1 MVGKKSFEKIAL
13 SISWK
18 KVIITFNVHMDLSFH
33 WVLDYPIQSRSVK
46 MYIQKSLCDWRYLF
60 QQFISF
66 DSWFPVRG
74 ICGKGDRGLLDWFP
88 IWLDSN
94 SNFFKHFKQRKGAD
108 KFLSN
113 RWIVEKQCLKKYVRL
128 SKASIECLKKHSFT
142 LFVLRIEKIQLS
154 ACSRYTPL
162 WLCIKNVIFHLLI
175 IKTLFYTILI
185 EPLFEALTS

>member
-94 SNFFKHFKQRKGAD
+94 SNFFKHFLKKGCQQFFSQYTNCW
-108 KFLSN
+108 K
-113 RWIVEKQCLKKYVRL
+113 VEKQCLKQYKSSQVDQSL
-128 SKASIECLKKHSFT
+128 NWVSIKHSFA
-142 LFVLRIEKIQLS
+142 LF
-154 ACSRYTPL
+154 
-162 WLCIKNVIFHLLI
+162 
-175 IKTLFYTILI
+175 
-185 EPLFEALTS
+185 